1 MTDELKQVILKHIK
15 KYPKQELQDVLK
27 MLYQNEFGPKHL
39 AENEIECFKS
49 LSKEFQSVQ
58 YDENEEL
65 FEDIGYNALRLNLKA
80 IPKDTDLN
88 YINKIIVKSNGDFCG
103 TNEKLVIKFGLLVVM
118 AENNEI
124 PFNIE
129 RVREETNAFAKNG
142 FKPISHS
149 DIFKEN
155 YFPSYRI
162 ISKKYR
168 TLVEAIIGIRKLDTA
183 KNHIIINIDGKSAS
197 GKTLLSN
204 ELASLL
210 NAEVVHCDDFF
221 LPPELRTEE
230 RLSEI
235 GGNIHYERLK
245 SDVIDNLR
253 KPKVISYKAFDCQS
267 GTYKEKRFLMNK
279 KYVIV
284 EGAYSSHPYFENYS
298 DYKIFLTCDK
308 ETQKERILNRNG
320 EEMLERFINEWI
332 PKEDKYFEKFK
343 IEEISDLII
352 RSV

>member
-1 MTDELKQVILKHIK
+1 MTDELKQIIYEHIK
-15 KYPKQELQDVLK
+15 KYPKQELQDILK
-27 MLYQNEFGPKHL
+27 MLFQNEFGPKHI
-39 AENEIECFKS
+39 ANNEIECFKS
-49 LSKEFQSVQ
+49 LSKEFQTVQ
-58 YDENEEL
+58 YNKDEEL

-80 IPKDTDLN
+80 IPKDTNLN
-88 YINKIIVKSNGDFCG
+88 YINKIIVKSADDFCG

-124 PFNIE
+124 PFDIQ
-129 RVREETNAFAKNG
+129 RVRDETNAFAKNG

-149 DIFKEN
+149 DIYKEN
-155 YFPSYRI
+155 YSPSYRV

-168 TLVEAIIGIRKLDTA
+168 TLVEAIIGISKLDTT
-183 KNHIIINIDGKSAS
+183 KKHIVINIDGNSAS
-197 GKTLLSN
+197 GKTSLGN
-204 ELASLL
+204 DLAKLL
-210 NAEVVHCDDFF
+210 NGEIVHCDDFF
-221 LPPELRTEE
+221 LPSELRTEE
-230 RLSEI
+230 RLNEV

-245 SDVIDNLR
+245 NEVIDNLR

-267 GTYKEKRFLMNK
+267 GTYKENRFLMNK
-279 KYVIV
+279 KFVII

-308 ETQKERILNRNG
+308 ETQKRRILNRNG
-320 EEMLERFINEWI
+320 EKILERFLNEWI

-343 IEEISDLII
+343 TEESSDLVI

>member
-1 MTDELKQVILKHIK
+1 MTDELKQIILHHIK
-15 KYPKQELQDVLK
+15 KYPKQELQDILK
-27 MLYQNEFGPKHL
+27 MLFQNEFGPKHI
-39 AENEIECFKS
+39 AQNEIECFKS
-49 LSKEFQSVQ
+49 LSKEFQSIQ
-58 YDENEEL
+58 YDETEEL
-65 FEDIGYNALRLNLKA
+65 FEDIGYNALRLNLRA

-88 YINKIIVKSNGDFCG
+88 YINKIILKSADDFCG
-103 TNEKLVIKFGLLVVM
+103 TNEKLVVKFGLLVVM

-124 PFNIE
+124 PFCIE

-142 FKPISHS
+142 FKPVSHS
-149 DIFKEN
+149 DIYKEN
-155 YFPSYRI
+155 YHPTYRV

-168 TLVEAIIGIRKLDTA
+168 TLVEAVIGFRKLDTT
-183 KNHIIINIDGKSAS
+183 KNHIVINIDGKSAS
-197 GKTLLSN
+197 GKSRLAE

-210 NAEVVHCDDFF
+210 NGEIVHCDDFF
-221 LPPELRTEE
+221 LPPDLRTEE
-230 RLSEI
+230 RLNEI

-245 SDVIDNLR
+245 NEVIDNLK

-267 GTYKEKRFLMNK
+267 GTYKETRFLMNK
-279 KYVIV
+279 KFVII

-308 ETQKERILNRNG
+308 ETQRERILKRNG
-320 EEMLERFINEWI
+320 EAMLERFLNEWI

-343 IEEISDLII
+343 TEKISDLII